1 MRTPTPNMISDHNEI
16 HTQSD
21 VTIAFLTR
29 DPGLNDQ
36 DRPSCE
42 FGVSN
47 QRRNTNHIYATSP
60 PLQRGLSVCGGKVR
74 KKNLKNKALVQ

>member
-1 MRTPTPNMISDHNEI
+1 MKQQI

-29 DPGLNDQ
+29 DPDLNGQ

-47 QRRNTNHIYATSP
+47 QRRNTNHIYANLTSHTTGAFS
-60 PLQRGLSVCGGKVR
+60 LRCKVTKIFQLS
-74 KKNLKNKALVQ
+74 LDL